1 MKSKKLRQKY
11 ILRIMDGRHFHTQQ
25 EVAEALR
32 QSGFDVSQSTLS
44 KDFKELNV
52 VKTTAPNGSF
62 KYVLPQFFGREIR
75 VGSLHRELE
84 DFVTEVDLAGQMVVI
99 KTAPGNAAGVCETI
113 DRTGWNELVG
123 TIAGDNTIF
132 LVCRT
137 PTQADRLVTR
147 IYGIM
152 NGKRDLE

>member
-44 KDFKELNV
+44 KDFKELKV
-52 VKTTAPNGSF
+52 VKTTAPDSSF
-62 KYVLPQFFGREIR
+62 KYVLPQFFDREIR
-75 VGSLHRELE
+75 AGSLHRELE

-99 KTAPGNAAGVCETI
+99 KTAPGNAGGVCETI
-113 DRTGWNELVG
+113 DRAGWNELVG
-123 TIAGDNTIF
+123 TIAGENTIF

>member
-32 QSGFDVSQSTLS
+32 QNGFDVSQSTLS
-44 KDFKELNV
+44 KDFKELNL
-52 VKTTAPNGSF
+52 VKTIAPDGSF
-62 KYVLPQFFGREIR
+62 KYVLPQFFDREIR
-75 VGSLHRELE
+75 AGSIHRELE

-113 DRTGWNELVG
+113 DRAGWNELVG

-137 PTQADRLVTR
+137 PDQADRLVTR

-152 NGKRDLE
+152 NGKRDSE